1 MPENL
6 LSEKLSKVYDSSL
19 FVLVRT
25 AKILDHLD
33 RSSEI
38 QLATLAPLHVQLE
51 PYEPVAADLLLA
63 ILQAAVRL
71 RPDVRQV
78 DRLPLQVGHQ
88 VPHLEIQ
95 SVSKPF
101 AIDRDDDDYLAL
113 HQPHP
118 LQLVLLALTGGLEHN
133 EVAVLGEEVW
143 RLEKFV
149 PGCLRL
155 GMCFK
160 E

>member
-51 PYEPVAADLLLA
+51 PYEPIAADLLLA

-118 LQLVLLALTGGLEHN
+118 LQLVLLALTGGLEHD
-133 EVAVLGEEVW
+133 EVAVLGEEVR

-149 PGCLRL
+149 PGCLEL
-155 GMCFK
+155 VLCFQ

>member
-51 PYEPVAADLLLA
+51 PYEPIAADLLLA

-95 SVSKPF
+95 SVSKLFPF
-101 AIDRDDDDYLAL
+101 ARGNDGQYLAL

-118 LQLVLLALTGGLEHN
+118 LQLVLLAL
-133 EVAVLGEEVW
+133 A
-143 RLEKFV
+143 
-149 PGCLRL
+149 
-155 GMCFK
+155 
-160 E
+160 

>member
-118 LQLVLLALTGGLEHN
+118 LQLVLLALTGGLEHD
-133 EVAVLGEEVW
+133 EVAVLGEEVR

-149 PGCLRL
+149 PGCLEDVI
-155 GMCFK
+155 CFQ

>member
-1 MPENL
+1 M
-6 LSEKLSKVYDSSL
+6 
-19 FVLVRT
+19 FHLVCIWT
-25 AKILDHLD
+25 IEVEDNLD

-95 SVSKPF
+95 SVVEPF
-101 AIDRDDDDYLAL
+101 PFVRDDDDDYLAL
-113 HQPHP
+113 YQPHP
-118 LQLVLLALTGGLEHN
+118 LQLVLLTLTGGLEHD
-133 EVAVLGEEVW
+133 EVAVLGEEVR

-149 PGCLRL
+149 PGCLGL
-155 GMCFK
+155 VMSFQ
-160 E
+160 EQLLWLN

>member
-118 LQLVLLALTGGLEHN
+118 LQLVLLTLTGGLEHD
-133 EVAVLGEEVW
+133 EVAVLGEEVR

-149 PGCLRL
+149 PGCLEL
-155 GMCFK
+155 VLCFQ

>member
-118 LQLVLLALTGGLEHN
+118 LQLVLLALAGGLEHD
-133 EVAVLGEEVW
+133 EVPVLGEEIR
-143 RLEKFV
+143 RLEKFD
-149 PGCLRL
+149 PGCLEDVI
-155 GMCFK
+155 CFQ

>member
-118 LQLVLLALTGGLEHN
+118 LQLVLLALTGGLEHD
-133 EVAVLGEEVW
+133 EVAVLGEEVR

-149 PGCLRL
+149 PGCLGL
-155 GMCFK
+155 MWCFQD
-160 E
+160 

>member
-51 PYEPVAADLLLA
+51 PYEPIAADLLLA

-118 LQLVLLALTGGLEHN
+118 LQLVLLALTGGLEHD
-133 EVAVLGEEVW
+133 EVPVLGEEIR

-149 PGCLRL
+149 PGCLEDVI
-155 GMCFK
+155 CFQ